1 MDDQPVPTATQDEL
15 DLLACCLAGWSPLD
29 VDITDAE
36 FDQPKHAAT
45 WRALM
50 AVAEQGGQPNPT
62 SVRLALGPAGDNA
75 AGWLLDVFGRPVV
88 PANAPQL
95 AERVRRAA
103 QLRDLQDLAR
113 GLMQRAAADDAQPGE
128 ITDWARRKL
137 DAPVGTVRDTETI
150 GDALQRVI
158 GQIETGQQSGLSTP
172 WPDLD
177 RLIHGLA
184 EDRLYVVAARPGQG
198 KSLLGQNLAW
208 HWARKHRLPT
218 YFASMEMTVDELTT
232 RTIAQASKVHL
243 SQLMAGA
250 VDDQGW
256 DKIGRVTGALT
267 DARIHVCAEPH
278 QTLDTIRAGARRLQR
293 REGLGLI
300 VVDYLQLLTPR
311 DRRMPREQQ
320 VAEASRGLKLLAKEL
335 HVPVVAMSQVR
346 RLSDGEKNRPPS
358 LSDLRESGAIEQDAD
373 AVLILHIPDPDDL
386 TGGELHVA
394 KARAGQ
400 RDKIHVQMLTHWA
413 TIAPAL
419 RAWDRLERNPS

>member
-1 MDDQPVPTATQDEL
+1 MDDQTPTAPQDEL
-15 DLLACCLAGWSPLD
+15 DLLACILGGWSPLD
-29 VDITDAE
+29 VDLTEAD

-45 WRALM
+45 WRAML

-62 SVRLALGPAGDNA
+62 AVRLALGSAGDNA

-88 PANAPQL
+88 PTNAPQL

-113 GLMQRAAADDAQPGE
+113 GLMQRAAAADAQPGE

-150 GDALQRVI
+150 GDALARVI
-158 GQIETGQQSGLSTP
+158 DQIETGQQSGLSTP

-184 EDRLYVVAARPGQG
+184 QDRLYVVAARPGVG
-198 KSLLGQNLAW
+198 KSILGQNLAW
-208 HWARKHRLPT
+208 HWARKHKLPT
-218 YFASMEMTVDELTT
+218 YFASLEMAVDELVT
-232 RTIAQASKVHL
+232 RTVAQAAKVNL
-243 SQLMAGA
+243 SDLMAGQ
-250 VDDQGW
+250 VDDRGW
-256 DKIGRVTGALT
+256 DKINHASPALT
-267 DARIHVCAEPH
+267 DARIHICADPG

-293 REGLGLI
+293 REGLGLV
-300 VVDYLQLLTPR
+300 VVDYLQLMTPR

-346 RLSDGEKNRPPS
+346 RLNDGEKNRAPS

-373 AVLILHIPDPDDL
+373 AVLILHIPDADDL
-386 TGGELHVA
+386 TGAELHVA

-400 RDKIHVQMLTHWA
+400 RDRINVQMLTHWA

-419 RAWDRLERNPS
+419 RAWERPPAA

>member
-1 MDDQPVPTATQDEL
+1 MDDQTPTAPQDEL
-15 DLLACCLAGWSPLD
+15 DLLACILGGWSPLD
-29 VDITDAE
+29 VDLTEAD

-45 WRALM
+45 WRAML

-62 SVRLALGPAGDNA
+62 AVRLALGAAGDNA

-88 PANAPQL
+88 PTNAPQL

-113 GLMQRAAADDAQPGE
+113 GLMQRAAADDAEPASV
-128 ITDWARRKL
+128 IDWARRKL
-137 DAPVGTVRDTETI
+137 DAPVGTVRDTETV
-150 GDALQRVI
+150 GDALARVI
-158 GQIETGQQSGLSTP
+158 DQIETGQQSGLSTP

-177 RLIHGLA
+177 RVIHGLA
-184 EDRLYVVAARPGQG
+184 QDRLYVVAARPGVG
-198 KSLLGQNLAW
+198 KSILGQNLAW
-208 HWARKHRLPT
+208 HWARKHKLPT
-218 YFASMEMTVDELTT
+218 YFASLEMAVDELVT
-232 RTIAQASKVHL
+232 RTVAQAAKVNL
-243 SQLMAGA
+243 SDLMAGQ
-250 VDDQGW
+250 VDDRGW
-256 DKIGRVTGALT
+256 DKINHASPALT
-267 DARIHVCAEPH
+267 DARIHICADPG

-293 REGLGLI
+293 REGLGLV
-300 VVDYLQLLTPR
+300 VVDYLQLMTPR

-346 RLSDGEKNRPPS
+346 RLSDGEKNRAPS

-400 RDKIHVQMLTHWA
+400 RDRINVQMLTHWA

-419 RAWDRLERNPS
+419 RAWERPPAA

>member
-1 MDDQPVPTATQDEL
+1 MDDQTPTAPQDEL
-15 DLLACCLAGWSPLD
+15 DLLACILGGWSPLD
-29 VDITDAE
+29 VDLTEAD

-45 WRALM
+45 WRAML

-62 SVRLALGPAGDNA
+62 AVRLALGAAGDNA

-88 PANAPQL
+88 PTNAPQL

-150 GDALQRVI
+150 GDALARVI
-158 GQIETGQQSGLSTP
+158 DQIETGQQSGLSTP

-184 EDRLYVVAARPGQG
+184 QDRLYVVAARPGVG
-198 KSLLGQNLAW
+198 KSILGQNLAW
-208 HWARKHRLPT
+208 HWARKHKLPT
-218 YFASMEMTVDELTT
+218 YFASLEMAVDELVT
-232 RTIAQASKVHL
+232 RTVAQAAKVNL
-243 SQLMAGA
+243 SDLMAGQ
-250 VDDQGW
+250 VDDRGW
-256 DKIGRVTGALT
+256 DKINHASPALT
-267 DARIHVCAEPH
+267 DARIHICADPG

-293 REGLGLI
+293 REGLGLV
-300 VVDYLQLLTPR
+300 VVDYLQLMTPR

-346 RLSDGEKNRPPS
+346 RLNDGEKNRAPS

-373 AVLILHIPDPDDL
+373 AVLILHIPDADDL
-386 TGGELHVA
+386 TGAELHVA

-400 RDKIHVQMLTHWA
+400 RDRINVQMLTHWA

-419 RAWDRLERNPS
+419 RAWERPPAA

>member
-1 MDDQPVPTATQDEL
+1 MDDQTPTAPQDEL
-15 DLLACCLAGWSPLD
+15 DLLACILGGWSPLD
-29 VDITDAE
+29 VDLTEAD

-45 WRALM
+45 WRAML

-62 SVRLALGPAGDNA
+62 AVRLALGAAGDNA

-88 PANAPQL
+88 PTNAPQL

-113 GLMQRAAADDAQPGE
+113 GLMQRAAADDAQPASV
-128 ITDWARRKL
+128 IDWARRKL
-137 DAPVGTVRDTETI
+137 DAPVGTVRDTETV
-150 GDALQRVI
+150 GDALARVI
-158 GQIETGQQSGLSTP
+158 DQIETGQQSGLSTP

-184 EDRLYVVAARPGQG
+184 QDRLYVVAARPGVG
-198 KSLLGQNLAW
+198 KSILGQNLAW
-208 HWARKHRLPT
+208 HWARKHKLPT
-218 YFASMEMTVDELTT
+218 YFASLEMAVDELVT
-232 RTIAQASKVHL
+232 RTVAQAAKVNL
-243 SQLMAGA
+243 SDLMAGQ
-250 VDDQGW
+250 VDDRGW
-256 DKIGRVTGALT
+256 DKINHASPALT
-267 DARIHVCAEPH
+267 DARIHICADPG

-293 REGLGLI
+293 REGLGLV
-300 VVDYLQLLTPR
+300 VVDYLQLMTPR

-346 RLSDGEKNRPPS
+346 RLNDGEKNRAPS

-373 AVLILHIPDPDDL
+373 AVLILHIPDADDL
-386 TGGELHVA
+386 TGAELHVA

-400 RDKIHVQMLTHWA
+400 RDRINVQMLTHWA

-419 RAWDRLERNPS
+419 RAWERPPAA

>member
-1 MDDQPVPTATQDEL
+1 MDDQTPTAPQDEL
-15 DLLACCLAGWSPLD
+15 DLLACILGGWSPLD
-29 VDITDAE
+29 VDLTEAD

-45 WRALM
+45 WRAML
-50 AVAEQGGQPNPT
+50 AVAEQGGQPNPAA
-62 SVRLALGPAGDNA
+62 VRLALGSAGDNA

-88 PANAPQL
+88 PTNAPQL

-150 GDALQRVI
+150 GDALARVI
-158 GQIETGQQSGLSTP
+158 DQIETGQQSGLSTP

-184 EDRLYVVAARPGQG
+184 QDRLYVVAARPGVG
-198 KSLLGQNLAW
+198 KSILGQNLAW
-208 HWARKHRLPT
+208 HWARKHKLPT
-218 YFASMEMTVDELTT
+218 YFASLEMAVDELVT
-232 RTIAQASKVHL
+232 RTVAQAAKVNL
-243 SQLMAGA
+243 SDLMAGQ
-250 VDDQGW
+250 VDDRGW
-256 DKIGRVTGALT
+256 DKINHASPALT
-267 DARIHVCAEPH
+267 DARIHICADPG

-293 REGLGLI
+293 REGLGLV
-300 VVDYLQLLTPR
+300 VVDYLQLMTPR

-346 RLSDGEKNRPPS
+346 RLNDGEKNRAPS

-373 AVLILHIPDPDDL
+373 AVLILHIPDADDL
-386 TGGELHVA
+386 TGAELHVA

-400 RDKIHVQMLTHWA
+400 RDRINVQMLTHWA

-419 RAWDRLERNPS
+419 RAWERPPAA

>member
-1 MDDQPVPTATQDEL
+1 MDDQTPTAPQDEL
-15 DLLACCLAGWSPLD
+15 DLLACILGGWSPLD
-29 VDITDAE
+29 VDLTEAD

-45 WRALM
+45 WRAML

-62 SVRLALGPAGDNA
+62 AVRLALGSAGDNA

-88 PANAPQL
+88 PTNAPQL

-150 GDALQRVI
+150 GDALARVI
-158 GQIETGQQSGLSTP
+158 DQIETGQQSGLSTP

-184 EDRLYVVAARPGQG
+184 QDRLYVVAARPGVG
-198 KSLLGQNLAW
+198 KSILGQNLAW
-208 HWARKHRLPT
+208 HWARKHKLPT
-218 YFASMEMTVDELTT
+218 YFASLEMAVDELVT
-232 RTIAQASKVHL
+232 RTVAQAAKVNL
-243 SQLMAGA
+243 SDLMAGQ
-250 VDDQGW
+250 VDDRGW
-256 DKIGRVTGALT
+256 DKINHASPALT
-267 DARIHVCAEPH
+267 DARIHICADPG

-293 REGLGLI
+293 REGLGLV
-300 VVDYLQLLTPR
+300 VVDYLQLMTPR

-346 RLSDGEKNRPPS
+346 RLNDGEKNRAPS

-373 AVLILHIPDPDDL
+373 AVLILHIPDADDL
-386 TGGELHVA
+386 TGAELHVA

-400 RDKIHVQMLTHWA
+400 RDRIDVQMLTHWA

-419 RAWDRLERNPS
+419 RAWERPPAA